1 MAHLIVGQVRG
12 FLDSRVLHSL
22 RTQTI
27 EAFGGVPDVFLYLKL
42 ELNDDLAAIEAAA
55 RSLGPRVQLELRQGA
70 KSDQLMRQRLRC
82 GNLDKYERNFGI
94 ASMDRREAFNM
105 VIEHEKKRRQRY
117 DLILRLRPDEF
128 FCTPLP
134 RYSQVDWLGAYS
146 TPNLRHF
153 RRTRHRAYKT
163 TQRP

>member
-1 MAHLIVGQVRG
+1 M
-12 FLDSRVLHSL
+12 
-22 RTQTI
+22 
-27 EAFGGVPDVFLYLKL
+27 
-42 ELNDDLAAIEAAA
+42 
-55 RSLGPRVQLELRQGA
+55 QLELRQGA

-134 RYSQVDWLGAYS
+134 RHGQVDWLGAYS
-146 TPNLRHF
+146 NKLAAFQAYTAPGIQDHAAAMNRAVADVYTLIAISRI
-153 RRTRHRAYKT
+153 RRCVRCGETRRNRWPPT
-163 TQRP
+163 GPVQRPLQLSCSE